1 MVSEHRSSMAPK
13 VDVRLETFE
22 AELKKLHEMEESVNG
37 FANKME
43 EFRSE
48 VCFEISAV
56 RSEIRSLRQKI
67 EAFLVQSRALR
78 PTIGGDSA
86 IGMLGSQIGDNRGSR
101 VPDPLDPGFSV
112 EFLNVG
118 APDQHRHS
126 SARDSIEDLLQPLAT
141 APSHSKVMQINMFS
155 GVNVRN
161 LPDLVSASSV
171 LPLFVV
177 ISQSPTCGA
186 MPSLIEV
193 QIHKKLMIINPS
205 DSITFNLEPLQ
216 AHGSWG
222 LLVVTKEVTR
232 IATRSKAVSPP
243 PWPPPSSSSST
254 TFGVALI
261 ILGVVQ
267 DSITEVDLG
276 KKIAFDVFVEMF
288 STNRRLGAPLVVV
301 VRCRSFCFTSSAMFR
316 STSCHTID
324 MDPSMDPLLNVHP
337 LAICFSMVLSSITSE
352 QQVFDKIT
360 RGVFIQNCFPC
371 DLGYLHSWGP
381 CS

>member
-1 MVSEHRSSMAPK
+1 MVLEHLSSMAPK

-56 RSEIRSLRQKI
+56 RSEIWSLRQKI
-67 EAFLVQSRALR
+67 EAFVVQSRALR

-86 IGMLGSQIGDNRGSR
+86 IGMLGSQIGDNQGSR

-112 EFLNVG
+112 EFLSVG

-126 SARDSIEDLLQPLAT
+126 YAQDSIEDLLQPLAT

-177 ISQSPTCGA
+177 ISQSQTRGA
-186 MPSLIEV
+186 TPSLIEA

-254 TFGVALI
+254 TFGVI

-276 KKIAFDVFVEMF
+276 KTMLLCQWRTQGDRTVRAVTLRWGLSDNMSTSTFNSHYFVVTLDGSRWVHHLSQF
-288 STNRRLGAPLVVV
+288 VLWVHFATW
-301 VRCRSFCFTSSAMFR
+301 SFLSHLFSSAFGLSIHFYWLEDQS
-316 STSCHTID
+316 STSF
-324 MDPSMDPLLNVHP
+324 PS
-337 LAICFSMVLSSITSE
+337 CYSI
-352 QQVFDKIT
+352 
-360 RGVFIQNCFPC
+360 
-371 DLGYLHSWGP
+371 
-381 CS
+381 